1 MCFGVVVCEFVATRA
16 EKIADG
22 GGVACRNP
30 ISLNSR
36 DLPRMAALHA
46 REGMFAQDRFL
57 LFALAN
63 TEMTSSE
70 PPQGQGFTAG
80 SRGADGNPALVVLRL
95 FVEAVGLPFNQTA
108 SEQALRTAEVN
119 VPPTSPRAARRRLN
133 MAAESAGLEI
143 ESRQHSISELLKSQ
157 DVETPLAIFAVAPD
171 GAARWHVL
179 TEIRDGR
186 AFLARIPGSDAAGW
200 VNPEQLA
207 ACIGVAD
214 RDALVE
220 WLNPR
225 VAAPLQHASKHGAE
239 LSEDDLHHG
248 PPPWRRLLAL
258 LKPEMSDVRTVII
271 YALGVGVL
279 SLAVPITAMAVVNTT
294 ALATLV
300 QQLIVLCV
308 ALLAALSLAAFL
320 RVLQAVV
327 VEYLQQRIFVRV
339 VADLSHRLPR
349 VDIRA
354 FDQQHGPELVN
365 RFFDVLTVQKASAT
379 LLLDGVTVVL
389 QVAVGLALLAF
400 YHQVLLGFD
409 LALIAGL
416 AIIVFVLG
424 RGATASSIRES
435 IAKYAVAGWMEELAR
450 HPAAFKLSWGP
461 QFAREQA
468 DHYTRQYLTARQSH
482 FRIVLRQYMFAL
494 ALQALA
500 SAALLGIGGYLV
512 INGQLTLGQ
521 LVAAE
526 IVVALVVSSF
536 TKFGKQ
542 LESIYDLFAAVDKLG
557 HLTDLPLEREGGV
570 SHEQSAHGAEVQIR
584 NLSFVYEG
592 GHRAVLERLNLDIKP
607 GERVALLGPNGAGKS
622 TLVDLIFGLR
632 QPSTG
637 YIALD
642 GVDLRDLRLDS
653 LREHIA
659 IVKGIQIFAGSILEN
674 VRMGRDYVPL
684 SDIRYALKAVGLLEE
699 IQDFPDGLATPL
711 ETGGAPLSFGQAT
724 RLMLARS
731 IVCQPRLLVLD
742 ETLDDLDP
750 SLRDKILDT
759 VLGRKSPWTVLAIS
773 HNPEIARACDR
784 QIHFSRLD
792 NLTPASISSET

>member
-1 MCFGVVVCEFVATRA
+1 ME
-16 EKIADG
+16 I
-22 GGVACRNP
+22 
-30 ISLNSR
+30 
-36 DLPRMAALHA
+36 
-46 REGMFAQDRFL
+46 
-57 LFALAN
+57 
-63 TEMTSSE
+63 
-70 PPQGQGFTAG
+70 
-80 SRGADGNPALVVLRL
+80 
-95 FVEAVGLPFNQTA
+95 
-108 SEQALRTAEVN
+108 
-119 VPPTSPRAARRRLN
+119 PPTSPRAARRRLSV
-133 MAAESAGLEI
+133 AAEAVGLEI
-143 ESRQHSISELLKSQ
+143 VSRQLSLGELFLLKDLES
-157 DVETPLAIFAVAPD
+157 PLAIFAVASD

-179 TEIRDGR
+179 SEIRNGQ
-186 AFLARIPGSDAAGW
+186 ARLEKIPGSDATGW
-200 VNPEQLA
+200 MTADAVA
-207 ACIGVAD
+207 RCIGVTDQQAGI
-214 RDALVE
+214 E
-220 WLNPR
+220 WLCPQI
-225 VAAPLQHASKHGAE
+225 AAPLQSVSRDG
-239 LSEDDLHHG
+239 SEFTATEDHHRG

-258 LKPEMSDVRTVII
+258 LQPEMADVRMVIV

-300 QQLIVLCV
+300 QQLIVLCI
-308 ALLAALSLAAFL
+308 ALIAALSLAAFL

-349 VDIRA
+349 VDIQA
-354 FDQQHGPELVN
+354 FDRQHGPELVN
-365 RFFDVLTVQKASAT
+365 RFFDVLTVQKTSAT

-416 AIIVFVLG
+416 ATIIFVLG
-424 RGATASSIRES
+424 RGAIASSIRES

-450 HPAAFKLSWGP
+450 HPSAFKLSWGP

-468 DHYTRQYLTARQSH
+468 DHQTRRYLMARQSH
-482 FRIVLRQYMFAL
+482 FRIVLRQYIFAL
-494 ALQALA
+494 ALQAIA
-500 SAALLGIGGYLV
+500 SASLLGIGGYLV

-570 SHEQSAHGAEVQIR
+570 SHVQASSGAEIR
-584 NLSFVYEG
+584 IQNLSFTYNG
-592 GHRAVLERLNLDIKP
+592 GHRPVLDRLNVEIKAGERL
-607 GERVALLGPNGAGKS
+607 ALLGPNGAGKS

-632 QPSTG
+632 LPTTG
-637 YIALD
+637 YISID
-642 GVDLRDLRLDS
+642 GVDVRDLRLDS

-659 IVKGIQIFAGSILEN
+659 IVKGIQIFSGSILEN
-674 VRMGRDYVPL
+674 IRMGRDYVPL
-684 SDIRYALKAVGLLEE
+684 SDIRSALKAVGLLEE
-699 IQDFPDGLATPL
+699 ILDFPEGLNTQL

-724 RLMLARS
+724 RLMLTRS
-731 IVCQPRLLVLD
+731 MVCQPRLLVLD

-750 SLRDKILDT
+750 SVRDKVLDA
-759 VLGRKSPWTVLAIS
+759 VLGRNSPWTVLAIS
-773 HNPEIARACDR
+773 HSPEIAQVCDR
-784 QIHFSRLD
+784 QIHLRRLD
-792 NLTPASISSET
+792 PLSSASPSPSL